1 MSSVLFVEG
10 KGIHALC
17 FLGGRALA
25 RGRAL
30 RGRRS
35 QSVEE
40 TDSTEWVLSQ

>member
-1 MSSVLFVEG
+1 MSSVLYVEG
-10 KGIHALC
+10 KGIHAVC
-17 FLGGRALA
+17 FMGGRGLDGGRAV
-25 RGRAL
+25 